1 MRLIDAG
8 KMHKAF
14 KELADDSFTKED
26 ISCFLYAESMI
37 DTIPTEKAIPVEWLH
52 KSLIDLL
59 YDGKA
64 KEETMR
70 VFYKLIAKWE
80 KENAQNN

>member
-1 MRLIDAG
+1 MRLIDAH

-14 KELADDSFTKED
+14 RELAEDSFTKED

-52 KSLIDLL
+52 KSLIDQM
-59 YDGKA
+59 YDGVA
-64 KEETMR
+64 SED
-70 VFYKLIAKWE
+70 VLQVYYKVIAKWE
-80 KENAQNN
+80 KENG